1 MPLRIGLFATYQES
15 LAEQNP
21 MQFSQIE
28 LILAQFLSEFT
39 YLLVSQT
46 NILDLQL
53 SEEGVY

>member
-1 MPLRIGLFATYQES
+1 
-15 LAEQNP
+15 